1 MGQRHSHRRR
11 SVPAPLHEAVY
22 TCRSDAHS
30 LRAGIIL
37 LTGAGLCYHYWYKWE
52 VLRKMA
58 RAFAKG
64 YDPVLELAQ
73 ATAKETDGSRKKGII
88 RRKEQDYIDKVIN
101 GEISGECAP
110 SLARIRPL
118 RSLADLSSLTCPD
131 LLLMGPKVGA

>member
-1 MGQRHSHRRR
+1 
-11 SVPAPLHEAVY
+11 
-22 TCRSDAHS
+22 
-30 LRAGIIL
+30 
-37 LTGAGLCYHYWYKWE
+37 
-52 VLRKMA
+52 MA